1 MVRSSIPSHAPESM
15 KNHLCIITTSPG
27 GTPLSEKNNI
37 STNQSPLD
45 WRKAVAPYQKPSLQL
60 SSWQLVNSIIPYFA
74 LLAAMFWSMQFSYWL
89 TLALSVFAAG
99 FLMRIFIIFHDCGH
113 GSFFASNKANAFWGF
128 ITGVLTLTPYY
139 YWRRDHAIHHATVS
153 DLDRR
158 GIGDV
163 KTLTVQEYLSL
174 SKWQRLVY
182 RLYRNPFLLFIVGPP
197 IVFLIIHRFA
207 RKDAGHR
214 ERMSVYWTNLAL
226 LLILAALH
234 FTIGLP
240 AFLLLHLPVWLI
252 SFSAGVWLFYVQ
264 HQFEGTYWEHHKD
277 WDYVTA
283 ALKGSSFYKLPRVLQ
298 WFSGNIG
305 YHHIHHL
312 SPSIPNYRLEQCHNE
327 NPLFQDIEPVT
338 LLSSFKSLHFRLW
351 DEENCRVVGYETLK
365 LHRPHPA
372 VWVGD

>member
-1 MVRSSIPSHAPESM
+1 
-15 KNHLCIITTSPG
+15 
-27 GTPLSEKNNI
+27 LSTINNQNI
-37 STNQSPLD
+37 AQSPKD
-45 WRKAVAPYQKPSLQL
+45 WRKAVAPYAEPDVKK
-60 SSWQLVNSIIPYFA
+60 SSWQIINSFVPYIVLLVVMY
-74 LLAAMFWSMQFSYWL
+74 WSLEVSYWL
-89 TLALSVFAAG
+89 TLALSIFGAG

-113 GSFFASNKANAFWGF
+113 GSFFTSNKANAFWGF
-128 ITGVLTLTPYY
+128 ITGVITLTPYY

-163 KTLTVQEYLSL
+163 KTLTVQEYVSL
-174 SKWQRLVY
+174 SAWQKLAY
-182 RLYRNPFLLFIVGPP
+182 RFYRNPLILFVFGPAVVFLL
-197 IVFLIIHRFA
+197 IHRFA

-226 LLILAALH
+226 LAVFAAIH

-240 AFLLLHLPVWLI
+240 AFLLVHGPVWLI

-283 ALKGSSFYKLPRVLQ
+283 ALKGSSFYKLPKILQ

-312 SPSIPNYRLEQCHNE
+312 SPRIPNYNLEQCHNE
-327 NPLFQDIEPVT
+327 NLMFQDIQPIT
-338 LLSSFKSLHFRLW
+338 LFSSLKSLRFRLW
-351 DEENCRVVGYETLK
+351 DEEKCLVVGYDYLK
-365 LHRPHPA
+365 TYRQERSLGM
-372 VWVGD
+372 GD